1 MRQYAIKSFL
11 KDIKQSFVTT
21 SCETNNFSIHTV
33 DTIRITPFSAYVCTE
48 LIFDSQLFL
57 CIKIFLKKVLRKL
70 AVHIFTFL
78 LAPFTSK
85 LVNYSRHSESLNIFE
100 NQQIAAVEGKC
111 RRCRNTSKCFM
122 IHCANLDV
130 KGAKRNIKMWTTNF
144 YWSFS

>member
-33 DTIRITPFSAYVCTE
+33 NTTRITPFSAYVCTE

-57 CIKIFLKKVLRKL
+57 CIKIFLKIVLRKL

-85 LVNYSRHSESLNIFE
+85 LVNYSRHSETLNFRKNSKSTTFSFE
-100 NQQIAAVEGKC
+100 NSDLSIFQLF
-111 RRCRNTSKCFM
+111 SKT
-122 IHCANLDV
+122 HCASN
-130 KGAKRNIKMWTTNF
+130 NWPIWT
-144 YWSFS
+144 